1 MAERV
6 LVIGATGNIGVS
18 AVKGALRSGRQV
30 LAIVRNQ
37 ASADKLYKHV
47 GSSEG
52 IVVVEADVTSDKG
65 VKSVVDQVKAGK
77 LPAFQH
83 VYTCVGGEYID
94 VALKD
99 ITTERLRKNMNMG
112 FEANFFAYRDTI
124 EYLHEQNHP
133 DSTWTI
139 CTGAQ
144 GELAIFGLPAMTQGP
159 LFSMTTAASRENEKT
174 NVRVN
179 EVYLM
184 FRVEVDENA
193 AAHGVSSSTEFAS
206 VYEGI
211 LSNPEIRGSRV
222 RVASPAD
229 FKDLKWAKKF

>member
-1 MAERV
+1 VVNV
-6 LVIGATGNIGVS
+6 LNIS
-18 AVKGALRSGRQV
+18 CSNIID
-30 LAIVRNQ
+30 AIV
-37 ASADKLYKHV
+37 
-47 GSSEG
+47 
-52 IVVVEADVTSDKG
+52 
-65 VKSVVDQVKAGK
+65 
-77 LPAFQH
+77 
-83 VYTCVGGEYID
+83 
-94 VALKD
+94 
-99 ITTERLRKNMNMG
+99 
-112 FEANFFAYRDTI
+112 AYRDTV
-124 EYLHEQNHP
+124 EYLYEQNHP

-184 FRVEVDENA
+184 FRVEFDEDA
-193 AAHGVSSSTEFAS
+193 AAHGVASSTEFAS

-211 LSNPEIRGSRV
+211 LSNPGIRGSRV